1 MGRGNNVHWDFRRD
15 GSFHWLH
22 STWLALVIF
31 SSLPYSLHFSTLSLS
46 LLSLLLT
53 LFTSLLSS
61 NPYCLQMPTL
71 FRLYSF
77 HFPTLHFSAFL
88 IAPICTSLLSS
99 FPMAVKFRH
108 LYSPVWRAGVGWGG
122 GGVGWGGSRTF
133 TGTSHRMVASTDN
146 YDIKTKMMIRTI
158 IKSIMIFARASQ
170 RICPTSWPSS
180 PAKQQCHRHL
190 INLDRKGAMR
200 KSMMMTALLMMT
212 MMMLMMIMT

>member
-1 MGRGNNVHWDFRRD
+1 MVGNKRASSIYHHIPRR
-15 GSFHWLH
+15 
-22 STWLALVIF
+22 
-31 SSLPYSLHFSTLSLS
+31 Y
-46 LLSLLLT
+46 
-53 LFTSLLSS
+53 
-61 NPYCLQMPTL
+61 
-71 FRLYSF
+71 
-77 HFPTLHFSAFL
+77 
-88 IAPICTSLLSS
+88 TSLLSS
-99 FPMAVKFRH
+99 FPMTVKFRH

-170 RICPTSWPSS
+170 RICPTSRPSS

-200 KSMMMTALLMMT
+200 KNMMMTVLLMMT